1 MGTTKMNI
9 RIRRIQIRAVIS
21 LCFAAA
27 LLLTGCQGIG
37 NSVAQATPTP
47 TPVGTPTPPPGSL
60 NTSINHIILFMQ
72 ENRSFD
78 HYFGALNAY
87 RAKQNPPLSQD
98 VDTWGPNKTPA
109 GVSSPGFD
117 AVTGGQGPPIPAF
130 HMQSACS
137 ENATS
142 SWDESHKIFNLNN
155 GNNNLGPFLMNG
167 AAFVQGHFARDEAA
181 KGNNFVDLTGKRAMG
196 FYDDSDLP
204 FYYFIA
210 SNFATSD
217 RWFSPVATRTQ
228 PNRIYWMAATSQG
241 HIFAPDSQL
250 PAKTIFQLMDEHNI
264 TWKIYEA
271 SGNTYFNFFSYSLT
285 HHANVVPLTQYST
298 DLQNN
303 TLPQVAYIETGVEVG
318 ETSTSAVDEH
328 PDDNIQIGAQFAA
341 NLLTSLMKSA
351 SWKDSV
357 FIQTYDEGGGF
368 YDHVP
373 PMTEVNP
380 DGIAA
385 ILGPNDFS
393 GIDNFTLSGFRV
405 PMFVASPFSKKNFV
419 SHTPMDFTAAL
430 KLIETRFNLP
440 ALTAR
445 DAAMPDMTEF
455 FDFTTNTGPWA
466 TPPTPP
472 VQKLT
477 LPCVQGVPI
486 G

>member
-1 MGTTKMNI
+1 MNT

-47 TPVGTPTPPPGSL
+47 TPTPAVPPGSL

-87 RAKQNPPLSQD
+87 RAKQNPPLPQD

-117 AVTGGQGPPIPAF
+117 AATGGQGPPIPAF

-285 HHANVVPLTQYST
+285 HHTNVVPLTQYFT